1 MRRKKHLAGSVTI
14 EASLALAFFIFGY
27 LAVLSLV
34 YVVRTESMVQYG
46 INRTAS
52 EIARYSYTAERL
64 SLTQYVT
71 QAGMTAGELI
81 DSIGGFSNLSG
92 GTTTGDNAGS
102 NLAEMANQLTGNAS
116 ISGFAGDP
124 LFRSVFAGCVAGSKA
139 EADQYFKNLAGI
151 TTDDIDFH
159 YSSVLRDG
167 KTVEIVAVYKV
178 KLKTYG
184 LFGKNGLSLTM
195 KNTACAGAWLAGNK
209 KSQQQ
214 QGQNISSAPS
224 KWSLSAFKRGQAWVS
239 EIKSEHSKAAV
250 KGGKGIDICENGTY
264 TMIGS
269 VNIFMQSY
277 SDCSKEGSSDPA
289 DYSIKEAAFSKAVSG
304 YASQLKKSVKE
315 KRGELQFENGTAVP
329 DQGKNAKLA
338 LIIVVP
344 AEGAASAS
352 AKDVLDKTAAK
363 MKKNGVEVHYEFRE
377 SAFYTETTNP

>member
-34 YVVRTESMVQYG
+34 YAVRTESTVQYG

-64 SLTQYVT
+64 SLKQYVT
-71 QAGMTAGELI
+71 QAGMTAGEVI

-92 GTTTGDNAGS
+92 GTSPGDNAGS
-102 NLAEMANQLTGNAS
+102 NLSEMANLLTGNAS

-124 LFRSVFAGCVAGSKA
+124 LFRSVFAGCVAGSKS
-139 EADQYFKNLAGI
+139 EADQYFMNMAGI

-178 KLKTYG
+178 KLKTCG

-209 KSQQQ
+209 KSQTSQTQ
-214 QGQNISSAPS
+214 ANSSAPS
-224 KWSLSAFKRGQAWVS
+224 KWSLSSFKRGQAWVS
-239 EIKSEHSKAAV
+239 EIKSEHGGAAV

-269 VNIFMQSY
+269 VNIFMPSY
-277 SDCSKEGSSDPA
+277 SDCSKQDSSDPA
-289 DYSIKEAAFSKAVSG
+289 DYSIKEPAFSKAVSG
-304 YASQLKKSVKE
+304 YASQLKKSAKE
-315 KRGELQFENGTAVP
+315 KRGELLFESGGAVP
-329 DQGKNAKLA
+329 DLGKNAKLA

-344 AEGAASAS
+344 AEAANSSSAE
-352 AKDVLDKTAAK
+352 DVLGRIAAK
-363 MKKNGVEVHYEFRE
+363 MSKNGIDVHYEFRE
-377 SAFYTETTNP
+377 NAFYGK